1 MDESELI
8 QRGQQGD
15 VNSFNK
21 LVGLYQRQVYNLA
34 LRMLGNIPNAED
46 VTQDAFI
53 AAWKGI
59 RSFKGGNFRAW
70 LLRIAAN
77 ACRDQLRKLKRDPEL
92 SLEASFPNLSQIA
105 STKSAE
111 EAVIN
116 QELADEIQKGLA
128 TLPWEQRLAVTLC
141 DIEGLSYKEISQV
154 MHCSLGTVRSRL
166 SRGRTLLRDYL
177 VRRELFT
184 PKSRFIKKE

>member
-116 QELADEIQKGLA
+116 EELADEIQKGLA
-128 TLPWEQRLAVTLC
+128 ALPWEQRLAVILC